1 MCRESNTVIPSGAT
15 VQDADLFFEFDNMI
29 AVIDADGSK
38 LAQDVL
44 AQQAVKLSA
53 HALREVA
60 EIHDRNGL
68 REQESPSDFQVHTQT
83 QRIAH
88 DAGSLANGLDP
99 RRSETSPEFAVDDGV
114 VGASVEQKRRG
125 SVVHFDIDQDQRVY
139 RAKRE
144 KNGLCLSVAGACKER
159 KRREGRGQCT
169 RAVAEQKTQ
178 NAHQ

>member
-15 VQDADLFFEFDNMI
+15 VQDTDLFFEFDNMI
-29 AVIDADGSK
+29 AVIDADGTK

-53 HALREVA
+53 DALREVA
-60 EIHDRNGL
+60 ESHDRNGL
-68 REQESPSDFQVHTQT
+68 RKQEPSGDFQVQT

-88 DAGSLANGLDP
+88 DAGPLANGLNP
-99 RRSETSPEFAVDDGV
+99 RRSETSAEFAVDDGV

-125 SVVHFDIDQDQRVY
+125 SAVHFDIDQDQRVY

-178 NAHQ
+178 NARQY